1 MPYAQGVRIVRG
13 NKMNETI
20 FYNGFNLL
28 VDILIGL
35 GVWFFTYRHAWLVG
49 YGQGAHDEHEDMVFM
64 AEAEG
69 EWYYNSMRDD
79 GFYDQEADN

>member
-1 MPYAQGVRIVRG
+1 
-13 NKMNETI
+13 MNETI

-49 YGQGAHDEHEDMVFM
+49 YGQGAQDEREDMDKFM
-64 AEAEG
+64 AEAAG
-69 EWYYNSMRDD
+69 DHWYETQREDS
-79 GFYDQEADN
+79 FFDQEA